1 MATKYF
7 NLDTDPT
14 LSSNSD
20 YYIPSQKAIKT
31 ALDTKQDKLV
41 AGDNIYISEE
51 GVISA
56 SGGGNGTGRDG
67 LGWDLFDS
75 KFVDHILDS
84 EYWVRADLFE
94 WLDSAVYIDAYNELV
109 SEFNST
115 SEVLTDGDITYK
127 KSAKGYNI
135 CLQDQETAIQ
145 TRFNDSGVAWF
156 YILDPDTQ
164 KFKLPRTQWNF
175 VGLRDNVGGYVAESL
190 PNITGSLWTR
200 SSTAY
205 STGIGVGSSGCFTL
219 ESKISQHSDT
229 STLSTTTTTDKAD
242 RVDIDASRVSDAYQD
257 GAPVQQRA
265 TQMYLYFC
273 VKRVNDTPANIDPSQ
288 IVNDEVTSKTTTYSS
303 AHLTENF
310 TTKNEITTL
319 EENIDAK
326 LDEKLTASN
335 IYAGINI
342 NIVKNGND
350 IIISSTGGG
359 SDNTPNPDDG
369 STLAPTD
376 LSNYYTKNEADGVF
390 AAKASEHTH
399 ANKTLLDNFTC
410 DVSGVLRWNGN
421 IVPINPVQI
430 DREITDTYDEM
441 TEVYDVN
448 SICNEESYKAL
459 INAYLI
465 VTNNA
470 SLTPD
475 LEEGEIDPNTAEVL
489 IYNNTTMLDTLQI
502 LPLGTQVYQL
512 PPLKYIK
519 IKGKGN
525 IKAELSL
532 IGYSY

>member
-56 SGGGNGTGRDG
+56 SGGGTGTGRDG

-145 TRFNDSGVAWF
+145 TRFNDSGIAWF

-175 VGLRDNVGGYVAESL
+175 VGLRDNAGGYVAESL
-190 PNITGSLWTR
+190 PNITSRIMSKSLANGNGNTVFY
-200 SSTAY
+200 SSEGAIYIDNNDTFSGLA
-205 STGIGVGSSGCFTL
+205 GVGGG
-219 ESKISQHSDT
+219 
-229 STLSTTTTTDKAD
+229 STTTTSSIKL
-242 RVDIDASRVSDAYQD
+242 DASLSSSTYQD

-273 VKRVNDTPANIDPSQ
+273 VKRVNNTPADIDPSQ
-288 IVNDEVTSKTTTYSS
+288 IVNDEITSKTTTYSS

-310 TTKNEITTL
+310 TTKNEITAL
-319 EENIDAK
+319 EENIDTK
-326 LDEKLTASN
+326 LDEKLTVDN
-335 IYAGINI
+335 IYAGVNI
-342 NIVKNGND
+342 SIVKNGND

-376 LSNYYTKNEADGVF
+376 LSNYYTKNEADSVF
-390 AAKASEHTH
+390 AAKTSEHTH

-410 DVSGVLRWNGN
+410 DASGVLRWNGN

-430 DREITDTYDEM
+430 DKEITNTYDEM

-502 LPLGTQVYQL
+502 LPLSTQVYQL

>member
-14 LSSNSD
+14 LSNNSD

-31 ALDTKQDKLV
+31 ALDAKQDKLV

-56 SGGGNGTGRDG
+56 SGGGTGTGRDG

-94 WLDSAVYIDAYNELV
+94 WLDSALYIDAYNELV

-115 SEVLTDGDITYK
+115 SEVLTDGNITYK
-127 KSAKGYNI
+127 KSVKGYNI
-135 CLQDQETAIQ
+135 CLQSQEAAIQ

-175 VGLRDNVGGYVAESL
+175 VDLQN
-190 PNITGSLWTR
+190 NTG
-200 SSTAY
+200 
-205 STGIGVGSSGCFTL
+205 
-219 ESKISQHSDT
+219 K
-229 STLSTTTTTDKAD
+229 
-242 RVDIDASRVSDAYQD
+242 
-257 GAPVQQRA
+257 
-265 TQMYLYFC
+265 MYLYFC
-273 VKRVNDTPANIDPSQ
+273 VKRVNNTPADIDPSQ
-288 IVNDEVTSKTTTYSS
+288 IVNDEITSKTTTYSS

-310 TTKNEITTL
+310 TTKNEITVL

-326 LDEKLTASN
+326 LDEKLTAGN
-335 IYAGINI
+335 IYAGVNI

-359 SDNTPNPDDG
+359 SDNPPNPDDG
-369 STLAPTD
+369 STLAPID
-376 LSNYYTKNEADGVF
+376 LSNYYTKKEADSLFGT
-390 AAKASEHTH
+390 KASEHTH

-421 IVPINPVQI
+421 IIPVNPVQI
-430 DREITDTYDEM
+430 DREITDIYDEM
-441 TEVYDVN
+441 TEVYDIN

-459 INAYLI
+459 MNAYLI

-489 IYNNTTMLDTLQI
+489 IYNNTTKLDTLQV

-512 PPLKYIK
+512 PPLRYIK

>member
-14 LSSNSD
+14 LSNNSD

-31 ALDTKQDKLV
+31 ALDAKQDKLV

-56 SGGGNGTGRDG
+56 SGGGSGTGTGRDG

-94 WLDSAVYIDAYNELV
+94 WLDSAIYIDAYNELV

-115 SEVLTDGDITYK
+115 SEVLTDGNITYK

-135 CLQDQETAIQ
+135 CLKNQEAAIQ

-175 VGLRDNVGGYVAESL
+175 VGLRDNVGGYIAESL
-190 PNITGSLWTR
+190 PNITGSFLTLYEANGVNGDFKYTDKQGT
-200 SSTAY
+200 STA
-205 STGIGVGSSGCFTL
+205 VGGGY
-219 ESKISQHSDT
+219 
-229 STLSTTTTTDKAD
+229 TTKF
-242 RVDIDASRVSDAYQD
+242 VEIDNPTYQD
-257 GAPVQQRA
+257 NAPVQQRA

-273 VKRVNDTPANIDPSQ
+273 VKKVNNTPADIDPSQ
-288 IVNDEVTSKTTTYSS
+288 IVNDGITSKTTTYSS

-326 LDEKLTASN
+326 LDEKLTAGN
-335 IYAGINI
+335 IYAGVNI

-359 SDNTPNPDDG
+359 SDNPPNPDDG
-369 STLAPTD
+369 STLAPID
-376 LSNYYTKNEADGVF
+376 LSNYYTKKEADSLFGT
-390 AAKASEHTH
+390 KASEHTH

-421 IVPINPVQI
+421 IIPVNPVQI
-430 DREITDTYDEM
+430 DREITDIYDEM
-441 TEVYDVN
+441 TEVYDIN

-459 INAYLI
+459 MNAYLI
-465 VTNNA
+465 VTNN
-470 SLTPD
+470 SSVTLD

-489 IYNNTTMLDTLQI
+489 IYNNTTKLDTLQV

-512 PPLKYIK
+512 PPLRYIK

>member
-20 YYIPSQKAIKT
+20 YYVPSQKAIKT

-51 GVISA
+51 GIISA

-94 WLDSAVYIDAYNELV
+94 WLDSALYIDAYNELV

-115 SEVLTDGDITYK
+115 SEILTDGDITYK

-175 VGLRDNVGGYVAESL
+175 VGLRDNAGGYVAESL
-190 PNITGSLWTR
+190 PNITGGPIGNRATHMGA
-200 SSTAY
+200 SSTDGALIY
-205 STGIGVGSSGCFTL
+205 NYGGKSLGSSGSNLPYGNLAF
-219 ESKISQHSDT
+219 
-229 STLSTTTTTDKAD
+229 
-242 RVDIDASRVSDAYQD
+242 DASLSSPTYQD

-273 VKRVNDTPANIDPSQ
+273 VKKVNDTPANIDPSQ
-288 IVNDEVTSKTTTYSS
+288 IVNDEITSETTTYSS
-303 AHLTENF
+303 AYLTENF

-319 EENIDAK
+319 EENIDTK
-326 LDEKLTASN
+326 LDEKLTAGN
-335 IYAGINI
+335 IYAGVNI

-376 LSNYYTKNEADGVF
+376 LSNYYTKNEADDVF

-410 DVSGVLRWNGN
+410 DASGVLRWNGN

-441 TEVYDVN
+441 TDVYDVN

-465 VTNNA
+465 VTNNS

-502 LPLGTQVYQL
+502 LPLSTQVYQL

>member
-14 LSSNSD
+14 LSNNSD

-56 SGGGNGTGRDG
+56 SGGGSGTGTGRDG

-94 WLDSAVYIDAYNELV
+94 WLDSALYIDAYNELV

-115 SEVLTDGDITYK
+115 SEVLTDGNITYK

-135 CLQDQETAIQ
+135 CLKSQETAIQ

-175 VGLRDNVGGYVAESL
+175 VGLRDNVGGYVTESL
-190 PNITGSLWTR
+190 PNITGSIESVEFYT
-200 SSTAY
+200 TTQPQ
-205 STGIGVGSSGCFTL
+205 STGSLYNTTKQSNGEGNGNYYAG
-219 ESKISQHSDT
+219 D
-229 STLSTTTTTDKAD
+229 LS
-242 RVDIDASRVSDAYQD
+242 IDASRSSSTYQD
-257 GAPVQQRA
+257 NAPVQQRA

-273 VKRVNDTPANIDPSQ
+273 VKKVNNTPADIDPSQ
-288 IVNDEVTSKTTTYSS
+288 IVNDGITSKTTTYSS

-326 LDEKLTASN
+326 LDEKLTAGN
-335 IYAGINI
+335 IYAGVNI

-359 SDNTPNPDDG
+359 SDNPPNPDDG
-369 STLAPTD
+369 STLAPID
-376 LSNYYTKNEADGVF
+376 LSNYYTKKEADSLFGT
-390 AAKASEHTH
+390 KASEHTH

-421 IVPINPVQI
+421 IIPVNPVQI
-430 DREITDTYDEM
+430 DREITDIYDEM
-441 TEVYDVN
+441 TEVYDIN

-459 INAYLI
+459 MNAYLI
-465 VTNNA
+465 VTNN
-470 SLTPD
+470 SSVTPD

-489 IYNNTTMLDTLQI
+489 IYNNTTKLDTLQV

-512 PPLKYIK
+512 PPLRYIK

>member
-94 WLDSAVYIDAYNELV
+94 WLDSALYIDAYNELV

-175 VGLRDNVGGYVAESL
+175 VGLRDNAGGYVAESL
-190 PNITGSLWTR
+190 PNITGSFTVVGSQGATTPSGAFVGTTVDVYESGTSGETTGVLQGFNASR
-200 SSTAY
+200 SS
-205 STGIGVGSSGCFTL
+205 S
-219 ESKISQHSDT
+219 
-229 STLSTTTTTDKAD
+229 
-242 RVDIDASRVSDAYQD
+242 AYQD
-257 GAPVQQRA
+257 NAPVQQRA

-288 IVNDEVTSKTTTYSS
+288 IVNDEITSTTTTYSS
-303 AHLTENF
+303 AYLTENF

-319 EENIDAK
+319 EENIDTK
-326 LDEKLTASN
+326 LDEKLTADN
-335 IYAGINI
+335 IYAGVNI
-342 NIVKNGND
+342 SIVKNGND

-376 LSNYYTKNEADGVF
+376 LSNYYTKNEADSVF
-390 AAKASEHTH
+390 ALKTSEHTH

-410 DVSGVLRWNGN
+410 DASGVLRWNGN

-430 DREITDTYDEM
+430 DKEITDIYDEM

-465 VTNNA
+465 VTNNS

-502 LPLGTQVYQL
+502 LPLSTQVYQL
-512 PPLKYIK
+512 PPLRYIK

>member
-75 KFVDHILDS
+75 KFVDHILNS

-94 WLDSAVYIDAYNELV
+94 WLDSALYIDAYNELV

-175 VGLRDNVGGYVAESL
+175 VGLRDNAGGYVTESL
-190 PNITGSLWTR
+190 PNIRGTGFGRNNSYDPTGACSSRTNNYTAYGSGEGYVSDFDASLY
-200 SSTAY
+200 SST
-205 STGIGVGSSGCFTL
+205 
-219 ESKISQHSDT
+219 
-229 STLSTTTTTDKAD
+229 
-242 RVDIDASRVSDAYQD
+242 YQD
-257 GAPVQQRA
+257 EAPVQQRA

-273 VKRVNDTPANIDPSQ
+273 VKRVNNTPADIDPSQ
-288 IVNDEVTSKTTTYSS
+288 IVNDEITSTTTTYSS
-303 AHLTENF
+303 AYLTENF

-319 EENIDAK
+319 EENIDTK
-326 LDEKLTASN
+326 LDEKLTADN
-335 IYAGINI
+335 IYAGVNI
-342 NIVKNGND
+342 SIVKNGND

-359 SDNTPNPDDG
+359 SDNTPDANDG

-376 LSNYYTKNEADGVF
+376 LSNYYTKNEAESVF
-390 AAKASEHTH
+390 ATKASEHTH

-410 DVSGVLRWNGN
+410 DASGVLRWNGN

-430 DREITDTYDEM
+430 DREITDTYDEI

-502 LPLGTQVYQL
+502 LPLSTQVYQL

>member
-94 WLDSAVYIDAYNELV
+94 WLDSALYIDAYNELV

-190 PNITGSLWTR
+190 PNITGTYQPYTGNNVVSGFADGSVTNGAFYGVSLGNIKTSATSGNNNPSESLGFDASLS
-200 SSTAY
+200 SST
-205 STGIGVGSSGCFTL
+205 
-219 ESKISQHSDT
+219 
-229 STLSTTTTTDKAD
+229 
-242 RVDIDASRVSDAYQD
+242 YQD

-273 VKRVNDTPANIDPSQ
+273 VKRVNDTPTNIDPSQ
-288 IVNDEVTSKTTTYSS
+288 IVNDEITSKTTTYSS
-303 AHLTENF
+303 AYLTENF
-310 TTKNEITTL
+310 TTKNEVTTL

-326 LDEKLTASN
+326 LDEKLTAGN
-335 IYAGINI
+335 IYAGVNI

-376 LSNYYTKNEADGVF
+376 LSNYYTKNEADSVF

-410 DVSGVLRWNGN
+410 DASGVLRWNGN

-441 TEVYDVN
+441 TDVYDIN

-502 LPLGTQVYQL
+502 LPLSTQVYQL